1 MTRHLRVTELNL
13 YLVNNV
19 EDIIFFLPR
28 KMFNSDKFSIF
39 FKAEVLV
46 HTDKVLKDTFVNRKG
61 PLNIGE
67 SLEITQAV
75 PFVGLWWKIYLV
87 KF

>member
-19 EDIIFFLPR
+19 EDIFFLPR